1 MRRWALIVTPLA
13 LLCAGQVHA
22 AEDDTALFDEASAAV
37 EKGAFSDALLRFER
51 LSDRGFVHPDAS
63 FDRALAYL
71 QRAESAQS
79 QPGDLG
85 QAVAGLREAT
95 VLGEDEQAE
104 QLVDTVRQ
112 VISRRRAARGR
123 DPVVVSP
130 PLGRA
135 FSDLVRPAVWAS
147 LALGCSLIL
156 ALALVVRRY
165 STGAT
170 RLGTNVAAAGGL
182 LLLLTFGSLF
192 ALSDYYQRVWQEAVV
207 IVDHATLRDAQGKPL
222 LTRALDTNSDEVPE
236 GASVYVLAH
245 SGRLLEVQWGSSKA
259 WLRDGE
265 LRMLATR

>member
-1 MRRWALIVTPLA
+1 MTKWTLFWLAIA
-13 LLCAGQVHA
+13 LLVTRQVYA
-22 AEDDTALFDEASAAV
+22 AEDDATQFDAAAAAV

-85 QAVAGLREAT
+85 QAVAGLREAA
-95 VLGEDEQAE
+95 VLGEDEHAE

-112 VISRRRAARGR
+112 AISRRRAARGR

-135 FSDLVRPAVWAS
+135 FSDLVRPSVWAS

-156 ALALVVRRY
+156 TLALCLRRY

-170 RLGTNVAAAGGL
+170 RLAANIAAAGGL
-182 LLLLTFGSLF
+182 LLLLTFGGLF
-192 ALSDYYQRVWQEAVV
+192 ALSDYYQRAWQEAVV
-207 IVDHATLRDAQGKPL
+207 IVDHATLRDSQGKPL

-236 GASVYVLAH
+236 GASVFVVAH
-245 SGRLLEVQWGSSKA
+245 TGRLLEVQWGSSKA

-265 LRMLATR
+265 LRMLSTR